1 MDRMELKNVST
12 EADDESSVD
21 DRYTEPIDSEKA
33 TINSQ
38 FLDEEDAESQKFLT
52 NGMMKKK
59 KYEEYHEEYHPGHAS
74 FGMSVFNLSNAI
86 MGSGILG
93 LSFAMANTG
102 IVLFIILLLGVAI
115 LSLYSVHLLL
125 VTAKE
130 GGSLIYEKLGE
141 RAFGWPG
148 KVAAFGSITLQNIG
162 AMSSYLFI
170 VKYELPEVIRAFLG
184 LEESSGEW
192 YLNGNYVVVFVSIGI
207 ILPLSMLKNLG
218 YLGYTSGFSLSCMV
232 FFLGVLIYKKT
243 ILPCPLPFF
252 YQHGSNMS
260 VNGSD
265 ALGLYTLQNASALAY
280 ISEASVNGPHLDP
293 HAATYDPAH
302 SPVEFTHQPDDHED
316 MCTPKYFV
324 FNSQTAYTLPILA
337 FAFVCHPEVLPIYS
351 ELKDRSRKKMQT
363 VSNLSILAML
373 VMYLFSALFG
383 YLTFYDH
390 VEAELLHTFTK
401 VYKFDTMLLMVRLAV
416 LTAVTLTVPIVL
428 FPIRSS
434 VTTLCFA
441 EKEFSWIRHFLIAAA
456 ILAFNNLLVIFVPT
470 IRDIFGFIGS
480 SAATMLIFIL
490 PAAFYLRLVKSI
502 PLRSPQ
508 KISAAIFLVFGVFFM
523 FISLTLIALDWI
535 HNPPGSKGSHGSAS
549 FGMSVFN
556 LGNAIMGSGILGLA
570 YAMAN
575 TGIAMFVILLLAVA
589 IFSLYS
595 VHLLLKTANEGG
607 SLVYEQLGYKAFGIP
622 GKLAASCSITMQNF
636 GAMASYLY
644 IVKYELPIV
653 IKAFLDINDNA
664 WYTNGDYL
672 VLIVTVSIILPL
684 SLLKNLGYL
693 GYTSGF
699 SLLCMVFFVIV
710 VIYKKFQIPCPLP
723 EDFINITVN
732 ASQPQVNTTEEEC
745 CKPKYFVFNSQTVYA
760 VPILTF
766 AFVCHPAILP
776 MYEELKDRS
785 RRKMQNVANVS
796 FLGMFIMYLLAA
808 LFGYLTF
815 NEAVE
820 PELLHTYSKVY
831 SFDVVLLIVRF
842 AVLTAVTLTV
852 PVVLFPIRTSVNQL
866 LGASKDFSWPR
877 HIGITVALLVCVN
890 ILVIFVPTIRDI
902 FGFIG
907 ASAAAMLIFIL
918 PSAFYIRLVEK
929 ESMRSVQ
936 KIGALLFL
944 IMGIIVMISSM
955 TLIILDWIHN
965 AGSSDDHSDGH

>member
-38 FLDEEDAESQKFLT
+38 FLEEDDAESQKFLT

-148 KVAAFGSITLQNIG
+148 KMAAFGSITLQNIG

-192 YLNGNYVVVFVSIGI
+192 YLNGNYVVVLVSIGI

-252 YQHGSNMS
+252 YQHESNMS
-260 VNGSD
+260 INGSD

-280 ISEASVNGPHLDP
+280 ISEGVVNGPHLDP
-293 HAATYDPAH
+293 HAAAH
-302 SPVEFTHQPDDHED
+302 DIHSAVEFTPHPDDHED

-324 FNSQTAYTLPILA
+324 FNSQTAYTVPILA

-351 ELKDRSRKKMQT
+351 ELKDRSRKKMQR

-373 VMYLFSALFG
+373 VMYLLSALFG

-401 VYKFDTMLLMVRLAV
+401 VYKFDTWLLMVRLAV

-490 PAAFYLRLVKSI
+490 PAAFYLRLVKSL
-502 PLRSPQ
+502 PFRSPQ
-508 KISAAIFLVFGVFFM
+508 KISAAIFLVVGVFFM
-523 FISLTLIALDWI
+523 IGSLSLITLDWI
-535 HNPPGSKGSHGSAS
+535 HNPPGSKGAH
-549 FGMSVFN
+549 
-556 LGNAIMGSGILGLA
+556 
-570 YAMAN
+570 
-575 TGIAMFVILLLAVA
+575 
-589 IFSLYS
+589 
-595 VHLLLKTANEGG
+595 
-607 SLVYEQLGYKAFGIP
+607 
-622 GKLAASCSITMQNF
+622 
-636 GAMASYLY
+636 
-644 IVKYELPIV
+644 
-653 IKAFLDINDNA
+653 
-664 WYTNGDYL
+664 
-672 VLIVTVSIILPL
+672 
-684 SLLKNLGYL
+684 
-693 GYTSGF
+693 
-699 SLLCMVFFVIV
+699 
-710 VIYKKFQIPCPLP
+710 
-723 EDFINITVN
+723 
-732 ASQPQVNTTEEEC
+732 
-745 CKPKYFVFNSQTVYA
+745 
-760 VPILTF
+760 
-766 AFVCHPAILP
+766 
-776 MYEELKDRS
+776 
-785 RRKMQNVANVS
+785 
-796 FLGMFIMYLLAA
+796 
-808 LFGYLTF
+808 
-815 NEAVE
+815 
-820 PELLHTYSKVY
+820 
-831 SFDVVLLIVRF
+831 
-842 AVLTAVTLTV
+842 
-852 PVVLFPIRTSVNQL
+852 
-866 LGASKDFSWPR
+866 
-877 HIGITVALLVCVN
+877 
-890 ILVIFVPTIRDI
+890 
-902 FGFIG
+902 
-907 ASAAAMLIFIL
+907 
-918 PSAFYIRLVEK
+918 
-929 ESMRSVQ
+929 
-936 KIGALLFL
+936 
-944 IMGIIVMISSM
+944 
-955 TLIILDWIHN
+955 
-965 AGSSDDHSDGH
+965 